1 MMRRLMTVVAAAA
14 LALTPLAAA
23 RAAGQAAAAPTGT
36 AKMRHMTAE
45 VKAVDTAAKTLTV
58 KRGVRGDLTFKVAPE
73 AAGSLA
79 DLKPGERVRITYE
92 RTGGEVTAHAI
103 APVAHTAKK

>member
-23 RAAGQAAAAPTGT
+23 RAAGQAAPTGT

-58 KRGVRGDLTFKVAPE
+58 KRRVRGDLTFKVAPE

>member
-1 MMRRLMTVVAAAA
+1 MMRRVMTVVAAVA

-23 RAAGQAAAAPTGT
+23 RAADQAATPAKT
-36 AKMRHMTAE
+36 AKVRHMTAE

-58 KRGVRGDLTFKVAPE
+58 KRRVRGDLTFKVAPE
-73 AAGSLA
+73 AATALA

-92 RTGGEVTAHAI
+92 RSDGQVTAHAI
-103 APVAHTAKK
+103 TPLAQAATK